1 MPYKKITDLDALT
14 AITDDDLL
22 VVVNSP
28 GSGPGTRKITW
39 AEIVA
44 YFATGT
50 NALTLTNT
58 GLHLLDTNASHDLI
72 VKPGSD
78 LTADRTLT
86 ITTGDAARALTFTA
100 DVTISAATSITA
112 ALTVGGATSITG
124 GLTVEAASVINQDLT
139 TDSTGV
145 RFAGLGI
152 NTSPTSPLHVTKT
165 YTGGAAAA
173 EYGANLTITY
183 SGADTG
189 VKSAL
194 YAYATATHTSGT
206 LASLY
211 GMYGYA
217 VAAGNGG
224 TTTTLAAMIAQTYI
238 GAGTTIGNAYGVYVA
253 TGTQSGT
260 LTTKYG
266 IYVEANTA
274 AFATNKYGLYIGT
287 QSGAA
292 TLNWSLYVAGGAS
305 YFGDN
310 VGIGQASFGTAAT
323 KTLAVG
329 TGTAPSSSPADAF
342 QMYSADQAAGNAC
355 PHFRTETGAPVKLY
369 QQAAIADTS
378 GALLADVEAEVNKL
392 KAVLRNAGLIAT

>member
-1 MPYKKITDLDALT
+1 MPYKRITDLDALT

-28 GSGPGTRKITW
+28 GSGPGTRKMTW
-39 AEIVA
+39 AQIVA
-44 YFATGT
+44 YFATGVI
-50 NALTLTNT
+50 TLSNT

-72 VKPGSD
+72 IKPGSD

-86 ITTGDAARALTFTA
+86 VTTGDADRTLTL
-100 DVTISAATSITA
+100 S
-112 ALTVGGATSITG
+112 GN
-124 GLTVEAASVINQDLT
+124 LTVESASLVNQDLT
-139 TDSTGV
+139 TDATGV
-145 RFAGLGI
+145 RFATLGI
-152 NTSPTSPLHVTKT
+152 GVAATSPLHVSKT

-173 EYGANLTITY
+173 EYGANVTALW

-189 VKSAL
+189 VKAGLYFYASA
-194 YAYATATHTSGT
+194 AHTSGT

-217 VAAGNGG
+217 VAAGSGG
-224 TTTTLAAMIAQTYI
+224 TTTTLVGILAQTYI
-238 GAGTTIGNAYGVYVA
+238 GAGTTVGNAYGVYIAAGV
-253 TGTQSGT
+253 QSGT
-260 LTTKYG
+260 LTSKYG
-266 IYVEANTA
+266 IYIEANTA
-274 AFATNKYGLYIGT
+274 SFGTNKYGLYVGA

-292 TLNWSLYVAGGAS
+292 SANWSLYVAGGVS
-305 YFGDN
+305 YLGDN

-355 PHFRTETGAPVKLY
+355 PHFRTENGTIVKLY

-378 GALLADVEAEVNKL
+378 GESLANVEAEVNKL